1 MSTKYKGSIL
11 WVDDEIH
18 HLKPHILYLKQK
30 GYEVTKATNGH
41 DAEVLTKKNR
51 FDLILLDQTMPGID
65 GIETLKRVKQLKS
78 LTPVVMI
85 TKSEDESLL
94 EDAISGQI
102 EQFLIK
108 PINPKQV
115 FIVCKQIIEKDKIIE
130 NKTSSDYLKEFQEIN
145 DSIERSFT
153 INDWWNLFF
162 RLSKWQLVFDSHK
175 DSDLKHI
182 LQEQIQTCN
191 RSFSNF
197 IEINYKNIINSNNA
211 EILSPNIG
219 SKFLIP
225 KLKQNKKVCMII
237 IDCMRCDQF
246 LAVIPYLETLFNITI
261 SYHLSLIPSVTSFSR
276 NAIFSGLYPDE
287 LINRYP
293 EQKELFMSS
302 ESGLNK
308 YEFKF
313 LLDQLN
319 RNGLKDK
326 KVHYHK
332 IWAHE
337 EGVSFRKKLENY
349 LNNDVLAL
357 VVNFVDMLAHDSSK
371 INVLKEIV
379 PDESGYRSAVK
390 SWVKNSWFSDV
401 LEALSNSDFE
411 VIVTSDHGSTMVNK
425 DILVSADRDASSG
438 IRYKYGRNISTKNK
452 NAFLIN
458 EPREYKLPIL
468 GPQFNYIIAKE
479 NSYFIYPNQANKY
492 RHKINNSFQ
501 HGGVSMEELLIPVL
515 TMNGE

>member
-1 MSTKYKGSIL
+1 MSINYKASIL

-18 HLKPHILYLKQK
+18 HLKPHILYLNQK
-30 GYEVTKATNGH
+30 GYRVIKATNGH
-41 DAEVLTKKNR
+41 DAEILTKNNK

-65 GIETLKRVKQLKS
+65 GIETLKRIKQLKS

-85 TKSEDESLL
+85 TKSEDESLI

-108 PINPKQV
+108 PINPTQV
-115 FIVCKQIIEKDKIIE
+115 FIVCKQIIEKETIIE
-130 NKTSSDYLKEFQEIN
+130 NKTSSNYLKDFQEIN
-145 DSIERSFT
+145 NYLEQAFT
-153 INDWWNLFF
+153 INDWWDLFLK
-162 RLSKWQLVFDSHK
+162 LSKWQLVFDNHK
-175 DSDLKHI
+175 DSELKHI
-182 LQEQIQTCN
+182 LREQIQTCN

-197 IEINYKNIINSNNA
+197 IEINYKNIINNNDTVF
-211 EILSPNIG
+211 SPSIG
-219 SKFLIP
+219 SKFFIP
-225 KLKQNKKVCMII
+225 KLKENKKVCLIV

-246 LAVIPYLETLFNITI
+246 LAVIPYLETLFNIKI

-287 LINRYP
+287 LINQYP
-293 EQKELFMSS
+293 EQKELFMST

-308 YEFKF
+308 FEFKF

-337 EGVSFRKKLENY
+337 EGVNFTKKLTNH
-349 LNNDVLAL
+349 LKNDFLAL

-401 LEALSNSDFE
+401 LEILSDSDFE
-411 VIVTSDHGSTMVNK
+411 VIVTSDHGSTIVNK

-438 IRYKYGRNISTKNK
+438 IRYKYGRNINTKNK

-458 EPREYKLPIL
+458 DPQDYRLPIF

-479 NSYFIYPNQANKY
+479 DSYFIYPNQANKY
-492 RHKINNSFQ
+492 KQKINNSFQ
-501 HGGVSMEELLIPVL
+501 HGGISMEELLIPVL